1 MNIHHVRYFLA
12 VSNTCNFSKAARQ
25 CNVSQPALSRAV
37 QQLEEEVG
45 GLLLRRE
52 RGLTHLTDL
61 GALLRPHFEQILA
74 QFGDVR
80 REASQF
86 LRLDDARLKVGIMR
100 TIGPRR
106 FVGLL
111 ADFNRRYSG
120 IQLQFLER
128 NPEMLAEALRS
139 GEIDLAIM
147 SASETLPER
156 CDVRPLYP
164 ERFVLAFP
172 VGHRFA
178 AFDTIPIA
186 EMDGETYLQHVDC
199 DCWEH
204 LSSLCSGAGV
214 RVRVSHTSEHGDWI
228 QDLVAAGFGVC
239 FVPEHSALS
248 SELQSRPVAG
258 LLLSR
263 QVSLV
268 TVAGRRFSPAV
279 STFVK
284 SVASHRWIE
293 GATAGQAA
301 KAVEPCLASRLA
313 A

>member
-1 MNIHHVRYFLA
+1 MNIHHIRYFLA
-12 VSNTCNFSKAARQ
+12 VAKTRNFSQAARQ
-25 CNVSQPALSRAV
+25 CNVSQPALSRAI

-52 RGLTHLTDL
+52 RSLTHLTDL
-61 GALLRPHFEQILA
+61 GALLRPRFEQVLE
-74 QFGDVR
+74 QFGGVR

-86 LRLDDARLKVGIMR
+86 LRLDDARLKVGVMR
-100 TIGPRR
+100 TIGSRR

-111 ADFNRRYSG
+111 ADFNRCHSG

-128 NPEMLAEALRS
+128 NPQMLAEALQS

-147 SASETLPER
+147 SANETIPER
-156 CDVRPLYP
+156 CDVRPLYR

-172 VGHRFA
+172 AEHRFA

-204 LSSLCSGAGV
+204 LYSLCSGAGV
-214 RVRVSHTSEHGDWI
+214 SVRMSHSSEHGDWI

-239 FVPEHSALS
+239 FVPEHSALTS
-248 SELQSRPVAG
+248 GLQSRPVAG

-263 QVSLV
+263 EVSLV

-279 STFVK
+279 RTFVK
-284 SVASHRWIE
+284 AVASHRWAE
-293 GATAGQAA
+293 GATAAQIAMAA
-301 KAVEPCLASRLA
+301 EPCLAGRLA